1 MSHSVLLKER
11 ATQHRQDLNLQDVV
25 QPSFFAELIR
35 TTFVMRDMSTAAS
48 VLFTAPYSGCGVSYV
63 CSCVAA
69 ELACE
74 GGKVLLADAAAIAAL
89 ADRNTDRDR
98 AVALCEQAAP
108 GGAWVL
114 GSRQISA
121 LSAEWPDAQRQ
132 TPSVILDALAQE
144 FTHIVIDAPAISVS
158 DVALRLATCVD
169 GSILVAEAGR
179 TEKRQMQALHRK
191 FVSLGARVFG
201 SVYNAY

>member
-1 MSHSVLLKER
+1 VSHSVLLKER
-11 ATQHRQDLNLQDVV
+11 AGKHRDDLTLQDAV
-25 QPSFFAELIR
+25 QPSFFAGLIR
-35 TTFVMRDMSTAAS
+35 ATFVIRDLSTAAT

-63 CSCVAA
+63 CSCIAA
-69 ELACE
+69 ELAGE
-74 GGKVLLADAAAIAAL
+74 GGKVLLADAAVILKL
-89 ADRNTDRDR
+89 ADQNAERHR
-98 AVALCEQAAP
+98 AVALCEQVAP

-114 GSRQISA
+114 GSHQARAEMSHPQMARQA
-121 LSAEWPDAQRQ
+121 PE
-132 TPSVILDALAQE
+132 VILDALAQE

-191 FVSLGARVFG
+191 FISLGARVFG